1 MFERY
6 TEHARRT
13 LFFARYESSQFGNP
27 AILPEH
33 VLLALI
39 RESDGPIARIF
50 SAAGLSFED
59 VRGHIERIRTGE
71 EIPIGV
77 EIPFAASTK
86 DLLVYAAEEADAL
99 SHSSIA
105 APHLLLG
112 LLRLDRE
119 PLVAYL
125 TEHGVMLAST
135 RIHVAKD
142 WIDDGSA
149 APGNG

>member
-6 TEHARRT
+6 TDRARRT
-13 LFFARYESSQFGNP
+13 LFFARYEASGFGNP
-27 AILPEH
+27 SILPEH
-33 VLLALI
+33 VLLGLI

-59 VRGHIERIRTGE
+59 VRGHIERIRAAE
-71 EIPIGV
+71 PIPISV
-77 EIPFAASTK
+77 EIPFADSTK
-86 DLLVYAAEEADAL
+86 DLLLYAAEEADAL

-119 PLVAYL
+119 PLLAYL
-125 TEHGVMLAST
+125 TEHGVTLA
-135 RIHVAKD
+135 
-142 WIDDGSA
+142 
-149 APGNG
+149 